1 MRTRPYYLALTLERT
16 DGIANV
22 SVTIPDLAELMDH
35 LMTPAVLPLGCRRPE
50 FALAVWTA
58 APTDYAS
65 ECIKGIDAAYPELG
79 FGAGLRFVMPGD
91 ECDSAISFGQPVIV
105 KDLRKAA
112 VRLPFSYTSRITA
125 NSLDHP
131 VNFATRLYVEIAR
144 AFRRS
149 AASRS
154 LKS

>member
-1 MRTRPYYLALTLERT
+1 MQT

-35 LMTPAVLPLGCRRPE
+35 LMTPAILPLGCHRPE

-65 ECIKGIDAAYPELG
+65 ECIKGIDATYPELG
-79 FGAGLRFVMPGD
+79 FGAGLQFVMAGD
-91 ECDSAISFGQPVIV
+91 ECDCAISLGQPVVV

-112 VRLPFSYTSRITA
+112 VRLPFLVGSLQTA
-125 NSLDHP
+125 W
-131 VNFATRLYVEIAR
+131 TIQ
-144 AFRRS
+144 
-149 AASRS
+149 
-154 LKS
+154 